1 MTRREATLELC
12 VGECGSACC
21 RTPAQL
27 LRVRHDELERMLRL
41 ASKKKLPAPTY
52 RQATIDRFG
61 PLYEISMGA
70 MGRCVFLQHSTGLCR
85 IYAARPNC
93 CRVFPHQ
100 PFRGCLVWP
109 DDGTARFEVGPGEPR
124 EVPPDDH

>member
-1 MTRREATLELC
+1 MPDRLPADEHTCIAL
-12 VGECGSACC
+12 CGSACC
-21 RTPAQL
+21 RTPAQV
-27 LRVRHDELERMLRL
+27 LRVRADELARMQRL
-41 ASKKKLPAPTY
+41 AEKKGLQAPTF
-52 RQATIDRFG
+52 RQVAVDQHGALF
-61 PLYEISMGA
+61 EISMGR

-109 DDGTARFEVGPGEPR
+109 DDGTARYEVTNGEPR
-124 EVPPDDH
+124 EVTA